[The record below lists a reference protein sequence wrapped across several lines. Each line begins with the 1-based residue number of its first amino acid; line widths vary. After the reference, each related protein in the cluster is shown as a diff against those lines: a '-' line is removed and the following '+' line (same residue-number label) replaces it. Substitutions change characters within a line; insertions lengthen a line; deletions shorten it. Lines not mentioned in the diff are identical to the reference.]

1 MLRNEGISQPSAV
14 AAVVAAVLVTFSLV
28 PPPARAETFKGP
40 DVAGIDKGVN
50 PGDDFFHYTNGA
62 WITKTE
68 IPPDRAVF
76 GSFSIVDEEVRKR
89 TSSLIQEA
97 GTGAGAAE
105 AGAGTAADRAKV
117 GAYYQAYMDEK
128 TIEAR
133 GLKPLQAE
141 LDRIRAIS
149 DRKGLARFLGEE
161 MRADVD
167 ALNATD
173 LFTDRPFGIWVAPDF
188 SNPDRYVVYLLQ
200 GGLSMQ
206 DRDYYMNTGP
216 KDVEIQA
223 KYRAHVAAVL
233 KLAKI
238 AKTDDDAKARA
249 ERIYDL
255 EKKIAATH
263 GTRTDS
269 MDVLKANN
277 PWKTSEFGTKAPGLD
292 WATYFE
298 AAHLSG
304 QPMMIVWHPG
314 AATGEAALAG
324 KEPLEVW
331 KEYLAF
337 HAIDRLSAVL
347 PKAFADER
355 FAFYGT
361 VMTGATKQR
370 DRWKRAVDATSGGVG
385 DAVGRLYVS
394 KYFPPEAK
402 AEAQKMVA
410 NIVAA
415 FRRRIDLLEW
425 MTPATREKAKAKLDT
440 LYVGIG
446 YPEKWTDYSSLEIR
460 KDDVLGNVQRAELL
474 VLRESLAK
482 LGKPVDKG
490 EWCMTPQTV
499 NAVNLPLQN
508 ALNFPAAILN
518 PPFFDA
524 SADAAANY
532 GAIGAVI
539 GHEISHSF
547 DDQGAQFDA
556 QGRLANWWTPEDFAH
571 FEAAGAKLVAQYNAY
586 EPLPGLHVNGKLTL
600 SENIADV
607 AGLAAAFDGYRTAN
621 GGKSGPDAGGFTGDQ
636 RFFIAYGQAW
646 RERVRPEALRDGIM
660 TDGHSPAE
668 FRADSV
674 RNLDA
679 WYSAFGIEPGRK
691 LYLAPDARVKVW

>member
-1 MLRNEGISQPSAV
+1 M
-14 AAVVAAVLVTFSLV
+14 
-28 PPPARAETFKGP
+28 
-40 DVAGIDKGVN
+40 
-50 PGDDFFHYTNGA
+50 
-62 WITKTE
+62 
-68 IPPDRAVF
+68 
-76 GSFSIVDEEVRKR
+76 
-89 TSSLIQEA
+89 
-97 GTGAGAAE
+97 
-105 AGAGTAADRAKV
+105 
-117 GAYYQAYMDEK
+117 
-128 TIEAR
+128 
-133 GLKPLQAE
+133 
-141 LDRIRAIS
+141 
-149 DRKGLARFLGEE
+149 
-161 MRADVD
+161 
-167 ALNATD
+167 
-173 LFTDRPFGIWVAPDF
+173 
-188 SNPDRYVVYLLQ
+188 SN
-200 GGLSMQ
+200 
-206 DRDYYMNTGP
+206 
-216 KDVEIQA
+216 
-223 KYRAHVAAVL
+223 
-233 KLAKI
+233 
-238 AKTDDDAKARA
+238 
-249 ERIYDL
+249 
-255 EKKIAATH
+255 
-263 GTRTDS
+263 
-269 MDVLKANN
+269 
-277 PWKTSEFGTKAPGLD
+277 
-292 WATYFE
+292 
-298 AAHLSG
+298 
-304 QPMMIVWHPG
+304 
-314 AATGEAALAG
+314 
-324 KEPLEVW
+324 
-331 KEYLAF
+331 
-337 HAIDRLSAVL
+337 VL

-361 VMTGATKQR
+361 VMTGTTKQR
-370 DRWKRAVDATSGGVG
+370 DRWKRAVDATSGGLG

-402 AEAQKMVA
+402 AEAKKMVA

-415 FRRRIDLLEW
+415 FRRRIDGLEW

-446 YPEKWTDYSSLEIR
+446 YPENWTDYSSLEIR
-460 KDDVLGNVQRAELL
+460 KDDALGNAQRAELL

-571 FEAAGAKLVAQYNAY
+571 FAAAGAKLVAQYDAY

-607 AGLAAAFDGYRTAN
+607 AGLAASFDGYRTAN

-660 TDGHSPAE
+660 TDGHAPAE

-674 RNLDA
+674 RNMDA
-679 WYSAFGIEPGRK
+679 WYSAFAIEPGRK
-691 LYLAPDARVKVW
+691 LYLAPDSRVKVW